1 MYGTGLKS
9 SQRGLS
15 LISLIVLGVIVA
27 LGVIVGAKVVP
38 TATEY
43 MAINKAA
50 KKAAAEGSSVADVR
64 AVFDRAQAVDYFDAI
79 SGKDLDITKN
89 GDDIEVS
96 FAYDKEIH
104 LVGPAYL
111 LLKYR
116 GGSGQGYR

>member
-1 MYGTGLKS
+1 MRHAGSRKS

-15 LISLIVLGVIVA
+15 LISLIVLGVILA
-27 LGVIVGAKVVP
+27 AAAIVGAKVVP
-38 TATEY
+38 TATEF

-50 KKAAAEGSSVADVR
+50 KKAAAEGTSVAEVR
-64 AVFDRAQAVDYFDAI
+64 TIFDRAQAVDYFSSI

-89 GDDIEVS
+89 GDQIVVR

-111 LLKYR
+111 LLKYE
-116 GGSGQGYR
+116 GGSDQ